1 MKAVIV
7 VNLPENTQIEDF
19 RLDDISVYH
28 RPNQRGY
35 KLQGELKPMPEE
47 KHRDTRFDDIA
58 GAIDYGWNSCLAAL
72 EGKDMIDKLNKH
84 ADKIL
89 GE

>member
-28 RPNQRGY
+28 KPNQRGY
-35 KLQGELKPMPEE
+35 KLQGELKPMPESLNWKFINE
-47 KHRDTRFDDIA
+47 TTDANSFEYGRCVGIQEV
-58 GAIDYGWNSCLAAL
+58 IDEVLG
-72 EGKDMIDKLNKH
+72 GK
-84 ADKIL
+84 
-89 GE
+89 